1 MQKRFFYLLYQF
13 FLKCENIN
21 WIMLIKSV
29 FEVSQT
35 FIWYAYSIRINFQVR
50 SGSIITII
58 ENIYN
63 VSVFLMLLST
73 FCFYLY
79 LRKIKRE
86 RKLTGFEF
94 TMYIITQVSYILWGI
109 YIIYINFG
117 WYFLFYEKKAIK
129 KGFEINIKPFWLYI
143 IISLHLLILF
153 QP

>member
-1 MQKRFFYLLYQF
+1 M
-13 FLKCENIN
+13 
-21 WIMLIKSV
+21 V
-29 FEVSQT
+29 
-35 FIWYAYSIRINFQVR
+35 
-50 SGSIITII
+50 ITSI

-109 YIIYINFG
+109 YIIYINF
-117 WYFLFYEKKAIK
+117 A
-129 KGFEINIKPFWLYI
+129 
-143 IISLHLLILF
+143 
-153 QP
+153 